1 MFAKRTEP
9 ISVEPLSDTP
19 LLGRL
24 LALSEEIRPDWKGL
38 TRTNTLAYYE
48 HLQISDIK
56 RLDEA
61 GKA

>member
-24 LALSEEIRPDWKGL
+24 LALSEMIRLGWKDL
-38 TRTNTLAYYE
+38 TRTNTLAYYK
-48 HLQISDIK
+48 HSQISDVK